1 MGLAPTIGVEMADEN
16 NQPIERFSKI
26 VIEDNDGNE
35 FELRYTTK
43 QVRDM
48 EKAGVTA
55 KTISDHVSDP
65 TLTNIEWVFDSFIV
79 PAFHEAQPKMG
90 KAKIRELWE
99 GVEGKQDL
107 ISALIQL
114 FMQPVL
120 ALTTDP
126 TETRAK
132 FRLV

>member
-1 MGLAPTIGVEMADEN
+1 M
-16 NQPIERFSKI
+16 
-26 VIEDNDGNE
+26 
-35 FELRYTTK
+35 
-43 QVRDM
+43 
-48 EKAGVTA
+48 
-55 KTISDHVSDP
+55 SDP